1 MASIRTVN
9 WHQGTDEPAT
19 NLGAEIRFEMFEN
32 NEFLGEL
39 IAEVKRFTARLVVP
53 QCVRDDIVSDVCLV
67 IARRAEYLKTL
78 DNEAA
83 LRWARGTTFLV
94 ARRLERSQF
103 RRTSAWY
110 RLRSAFEVEEIRSRF
125 NHHDDEMSVVLL
137 NALNALTD
145 LDRVLLIE
153 SIWDGYTTKELA
165 ERHSISPI
173 AVRVRISRARKLCRQ
188 SIRPDLFPNRKS

>member
-1 MASIRTVN
+1 VN
-9 WHQGTDEPAT
+9 WHQGTHEPAT
-19 NLGAEIRFEMFEN
+19 NLGAEIRFEVFGD
-32 NEFLGEL
+32 NEFIGEL
-39 IAEVKRFTARLVVP
+39 IAEVKGFAARLGVP

-67 IARRAEYLKTL
+67 IARRVEYLKTL

-94 ARRLERSQF
+94 ALRLKRSQF

-110 RLRSAFEVEEIRSRF
+110 RLRSVFEVEEHSRF
-125 NHHDDEMSVVLL
+125 NQHDDEMSVVLL
-137 NALNALTD
+137 DALNALTD
-145 LDRVLLIE
+145 LDRLLLIE
-153 SIWDGYTTKELA
+153 NIWDGYTTKELA
-165 ERHSISPI
+165 DRHSISPI